1 MRRTLPEAAH
11 GAVTTASRV
20 PPRHIGPRR
29 EGTARPAQKGKR
41 AMKGLI
47 VFIGVLVVL
56 VLLTSSG
63 VLGGAICLNN
73 VGCLYSDSNGISV
86 DNSESVTVGTGN
98 P

>member
-1 MRRTLPEAAH
+1 
-11 GAVTTASRV
+11 
-20 PPRHIGPRR
+20 
-29 EGTARPAQKGKR
+29 
-41 AMKGLI
+41 MKGLI
-47 VFIGVLVVL
+47 VFIGILVVL

-63 VLGGAICLNN
+63 VLGGAVCLNN

>member
-1 MRRTLPEAAH
+1 MRA
-11 GAVTTASRV
+11 GARRMITASR
-20 PPRHIGPRR
+20 
-29 EGTARPAQKGKR
+29 EGTRCPAPKDDR

-47 VFIGVLVVL
+47 VAIGVLVVL

-86 DNSESVTVGTGN
+86 DNSESVTVTTGN